1 MTDQPLIAAARQRFA
16 PWLIEPML
24 RNKGTYIKVAI
35 AAAMINLFAMV
46 SSLFTMTVYDRVIP
60 NDASSSLVGLSIGLA
75 IVVIFD
81 FVLRLLRVYFV
92 DIAGANIDYEVGDTL
107 FAKLLSMRLDKRAG
121 STGTLTGLM
130 RELETLRDF
139 FASATLTAIIDVP
152 FIIITLAVM
161 AMLGGILVLPPLA
174 MIPVVVIAGLVT
186 NPALD
191 RLSAASLGDGLRKQ
205 SVLVETIGS
214 LETVKAIGAGGML
227 GDRWRTALKSHAHSS
242 LSQRLTA
249 SIAMT
254 VANSANI
261 IAYCGIIILGVGLIR
276 DHSITTGA
284 LLACSILC
292 GRAIAPLAQIAN
304 LLARLSATRIACRQ
318 INSLMDT
325 PSEGPVGEPL
335 QPARLLGAVELRN
348 VAFRYPRAAEKA
360 LDQISLSIAPG
371 ERVGFLG
378 RVGSGKSTLARLILG
393 LYEPQEGVVM
403 IDGTDVRQF
412 DPARLRGFIG
422 AAMQDNVLI
431 AGSVRDNI
439 CLERPDI
446 DNDEMLRAA
455 SLSGTHAFMG
465 KIVNGYDL
473 KLADRGDGLSG
484 GQRQSISL
492 ARALAGRPP
501 ILVFDEPSSAMD
513 AQTETDLIDRLQPE
527 VEGRTVLLIT
537 HRPSLLRLVDRIIVM
552 EQGKI
557 AADGPRDVILQ
568 RLTRGKAA

>member
-1 MTDQPLIAAARQRFA
+1 MTDQYLIAAAKARFA

-24 RNKGTYIKVAI
+24 KNKGTYIKVGI
-35 AAAMINLFAMV
+35 AAALINLFALA

-60 NDASSSLVGLSIGLA
+60 NDASSSLIGLSIGLA
-75 IVVIFD
+75 IVVVFD

-107 FAKLLSMRLDKRAG
+107 FTKLLAMRLDRRVG

-139 FASATLTAIIDVP
+139 FASASLTAIIDVP
-152 FIIITLAVM
+152 FIIVTLSVIAL
-161 AMLGGILVLPPLA
+161 LGGVLVLPPLA
-174 MIPVVVIAGLVT
+174 MIPVVIIAGLAT

-191 RLSAASLGDGLRKQ
+191 RQSAQSLGDGLRKQ

-214 LETVKAIGAGGML
+214 LETVKAIGAGPML
-227 GDRWRTALKSHAHSS
+227 KDRWRTALKSHAHSS
-242 LSQRLTA
+242 LGQRLTA

-254 VANSANI
+254 VASSANT
-261 IAYCGIIILGVGLIR
+261 IAYCGIIIIGVGLIR

-284 LLACSILC
+284 LLASSILC
-292 GRAIAPLAQIAN
+292 GRAIAPLAQIAT
-304 LLARLSATRIACRQ
+304 LLSRLSATRIAYRQ
-318 INSLMDT
+318 INSLMQLPD
-325 PSEGPVGEPL
+325 EGPEGEAL
-335 QPARLLGAVELRN
+335 LPAQLLGRIELRN
-348 VAFRYPRAAEKA
+348 VAFRYPRASEKA
-360 LDQISLSIAPG
+360 LDQINLTIEPG

-412 DPARLRGFIG
+412 DPEQLRRFVG

-431 AGSVRDNI
+431 AGTVRDNI
-439 CLERPDI
+439 CLEREGI
-446 DNDEMLRAA
+446 DNDEMIRAA
-455 SLSGTHAFMG
+455 GLSGTHGFMG
-465 KIVNGYDL
+465 QIANGYDL

-484 GQRQSISL
+484 GQRQSISI

-513 AQTETDLIDRLQPE
+513 AQTESDLIARLQPE
-527 VEGRTVLLIT
+527 IQGRTVLLIT
-537 HRPSLLRLVDRIIVM
+537 HRPSLLRLVDRIIVV
-552 EQGKI
+552 ERGRI
-557 AADGPRDVILQ
+557 AADGPRDAVLQ
-568 RLTRGKAA
+568 RLTKGKAA